1 MQTMPT
7 SGPTAWIDRRA
18 RWLALLLAT
27 TPAMPAIAAEPASNQ
42 AAATIAG
49 NEAEILVT
57 ARRRA
62 ENVQDVPIAVS
73 VVGGAQLEATGS
85 FNINRLVQLQPSVQF
100 VSSNPRNTAINIRG
114 LGAPFGL
121 TNDGIEQGVGLYI
134 DQVYYGRIAASTLDF
149 VDVEQVEI
157 LRGPQGTLYGKNTTA
172 GAVNITTRKPSFDFE
187 ARAELTYGN
196 LDFIQAKAA
205 VSGPIVPGKL
215 AARLSASFTDR
226 KGTLFNTTTQRFNND
241 IDNFGLRG
249 QLLWQAT
256 DNLDLTLYGDYSRQD
271 PEGFTQNYV
280 KVIPTARAANRQF
293 ANLARLSN
301 YAPPSTNPFDR
312 LVDSDSILAAKNT
325 HYGASLLANWDI
337 GPAIVTSITAWRKWD
352 WQPSNDR
359 DFTGLPITPK
369 VNNPSQQR
377 QWSQELRL
385 ASNGRNSID
394 YVVGLFYFNQK
405 INTQGVQEQGAAAGL
420 WLLGPTVDAA
430 NPGLINGLR
439 SDNGIRYKNESA
451 ALYGKLT
458 WNISDRVSIAPGIRV
473 NYDRKDG
480 SYIATVTGGRT
491 PVTPAQQTIKNG
503 VLQNQNYQAEFSDWN
518 FSGDITLSWKASDD
532 LLAYATFAR
541 SFKSGGINL
550 SGLPTRADGVTPA
563 TELAKVAPEKVNH
576 YEIGLKSQLLEDTAT
591 VNFAAW
597 RTDIEDYQAT
607 VVNGA
612 IGVVRGYLAN
622 VPSVRS
628 QGFELDLA
636 LRPVRNLNVY
646 ANFAYTDAKYI
657 RFPGA
662 PPPPELT
669 GGTLQFV
676 DASGGRLPGVS
687 KYAISYGGEYRIPTT
702 AFAGDGEFY
711 VGIDG
716 SLRSD
721 FSSNPTPSTALNVEG
736 YVLTNLRA
744 GYRTDRGYE
753 IFGWVRNAFDTEY
766 FDFLTAA
773 PGSTGLIVGQL
784 GDPRTYGVTVKARF

>member
-1 MQTMPT
+1 LAKVN
-7 SGPTAWIDRRA
+7 G

-27 TPAMPAIAAEPASNQ
+27 APALPANAAEATNAQ
-42 AAATIAG
+42 AAVAAAG
-49 NEAEILVT
+49 NEDEILVT

-100 VSSNPRNTAINIRG
+100 VSSNPRNSAINIRG

-121 TNDGIEQGVGLYI
+121 SNDGIEQGVGLYI
-134 DQVYYGRIAASTLDF
+134 DQVYYGRIAALTLDF

-172 GAVNITTRKPSFDFE
+172 GAVNITTRKSSFDFE
-187 ARAELTYGN
+187 GRAELTYGN

-205 VSGPIVPGKL
+205 VSGPIIPGKL
-215 AARLSASFTDR
+215 AARISASFTDR
-226 KGTLFNTTTQRFNND
+226 NGTLFNTATQRYNND
-241 IDNFGLRG
+241 INNFGLRG

-256 DNLDLTLYGDYSRQD
+256 ENLDLTLYGDYNRQD

-280 KVIPTARAANRQF
+280 KAIPTARAANRQF
-293 ANLARLSN
+293 ANLAPLSN

-312 LVDSDSILAAKNT
+312 LVDSDSVLTAKNT
-325 HYGASLLANWDI
+325 HYGVSLLANWDI
-337 GPAIVTSITAWRKWD
+337 GPATVTSITAWRKWD

-359 DFTGLPITPK
+359 DFTGLAITPK
-369 VNNPSQQR
+369 VNNPSQQE

-385 ASNGRNSID
+385 ASNGRNTLD
-394 YVVGLFYFNQK
+394 YVVGLFYFSQK
-405 INTQGVQEQGAAAGL
+405 IDTQGVQEQGPFAGL
-420 WLLGPTVDAA
+420 GLLGPTVDAA
-430 NPGLINGLR
+430 NPGLINSLR
-439 SDNGIRYKNESA
+439 SDNDIRYKNDSA

-458 WNISDRVSIAPGIRV
+458 WNISDRLSIAPGIRV
-473 NYDRKDG
+473 NYDKKDG
-480 SYIATVTGGRT
+480 SYVATVTGGRT

-503 VLQNQNYQAEFSDWN
+503 VLQNQNYQAVFSDWN
-518 FSGDITLSWKASDD
+518 FSGDITLSWKPVDD
-532 LLAYATFAR
+532 VLAYATFAR

-563 TELAKVAPEKVNH
+563 TELATVAPEKVNH
-576 YEIGLKSQLLEDTAT
+576 YEIGLKSQLLDDAAT
-591 VNFAAW
+591 VNFAAF

-628 QGFELDLA
+628 QGVELDLA
-636 LRPVRNLNVY
+636 LRPVRNLNIY
-646 ANFAYTDAKYI
+646 ANFAYTDAEYVS
-657 RFPGA
+657 FPGA
-662 PPPPELT
+662 PPPPELS

-676 DASGGRLPGVS
+676 DSSGGRLPGVS
-687 KYAISYGGEYRIPTT
+687 RYAISYGGEYRIPTT

-711 VGIDG
+711 IGIDG

-721 FSSNPTPSTALNVEG
+721 FSSNPTPSNALNIEG

-784 GDPRTYGVTVKARF
+784 GDPRTFGVTAKARF